1 VIVGKPPRK
10 LASTFRPDSGH
21 FSVQNAAP
29 SVACMGVVTV
39 KTNKDGIDAPLLTP
53 KKRLTLGCFI
63 ILPKFSILE
72 KKGTKGSNARG
83 GILAPYAV
91 SYIKLRA
98 VNRKSSQS
106 IFHQKWLIPNS
117 VNLL

>member
-1 VIVGKPPRK
+1 MIVGKPPRK

-72 KKGTKGSNARG
+72 KKGAKGSNVRG
-83 GILAPYAV
+83 GILLMLSVTQSYVQLIEKAV
-91 SYIKLRA
+91 SQYFTK
-98 VNRKSSQS
+98 NG
-106 IFHQKWLIPNS
+106 
-117 VNLL
+117 